1 VLKQLGGKVTPEEI
15 LGYSRSIHWD
25 GAKFCNLEETKM
37 DIPFRAIPKL
47 LYRQLFQRK
56 NRLPTCE
63 IPLVP
68 FNAEEF
74 LAKTDTIKC
83 VWFGHSA
90 LLLRINGLNLLID
103 PMFGQDAA
111 PIAPFSIK
119 RFNAVSTDLVDDLP
133 EIDILLMSHDHYD
146 HLDMKSIEKLRP
158 KVKKYAV
165 ALGVGRHLKQWGISS
180 ADITEFDWWEK
191 AVFNNVTITFTPTR
205 HFSGRGI
212 KDRFKGLWGGWVFNN
227 GKENIWFSG
236 DGGYGKHFKEIG
248 EKLGPFDFA
257 FMECGQY
264 NVLWRAIHLFP
275 DECVRAALDAKAKA
289 IMPVHWGSFNLSDHD
304 WKEPVERFVEEC
316 EKETI
321 PYLTPRIGEV
331 FIPSKL
337 SENKRWWDEIYRFTF
352 PVHPEN
358 PPSRL

>member
-1 VLKQLGGKVTPEEI
+1 MLKQFGGKVTPQEI
-15 LGYSRSIHWD
+15 QAYSRSKHWD
-25 GAKFCNLEETKM
+25 GEKFCNLEETTM
-37 DIPFRAIPKL
+37 DIPFKAIPKL

-56 NRLPTCE
+56 DRLPARK

-74 LAKTDTIKC
+74 FAETDASKC
-83 VWFGHSA
+83 VWYGHSA
-90 LLLRINGLNLLID
+90 LLLRINGLTLLID

-119 RFNAVSTDLVDDLP
+119 RFNAVSIDLIDVLP

-146 HLDMKSIEKLRP
+146 HLDLKSIEKLKP

-180 ADITEFDWWEK
+180 EDITEFDWWEN
-191 AVFNNVTITFTPTR
+191 AVFKDLTITFTPTR

-236 DGGYGKHFKEIG
+236 DGGYGKHFTEIG

-264 NVLWRAIHLFP
+264 NTLWRPIHLFP
-275 DECVRAALDAKAKA
+275 DESVRAAQDAKAKVL
-289 IMPVHWGSFNLSDHD
+289 MPVHWGSFNLSDHD
-304 WKEPVERFVEEC
+304 WKEPVECFVEEC
-316 EKETI
+316 AKATI
-321 PYLTPRIGEV
+321 PFQTPQIGEI
-331 FIPSKL
+331 FLPSKT
-337 SENKRWWDEIYRFTF
+337 SNTHPWWEKY
-352 PVHPEN
+352 
-358 PPSRL
+358 